1 GLLGSI
7 GNAIGAFIANKLKPK

>member
-7 GNAIGAFIANKLKPK
+7 GNAIGAFIANKLKP